1 MNVVIYARYSSH
13 SQTDQSIEGQL
24 KVCYE
29 FAKKNGYN
37 VIGEYKDK
45 AMTGTNDKRPE
56 FQKMLE
62 DSNKKAFQGVLVYQ
76 LDRFGRNM
84 YDIAKNEYHLKKN
97 GVCLLSARE
106 NINEKDASN
115 VMLKG
120 VLMSMAEYYS
130 VELSQKVERGMA
142 INGEKCLYNGGNIEI
157 GLKVDKDKHYQIDEE
172 TAPTVRKIFDMYNNG
187 HTIAEI
193 MKYLESIGIKY
204 TKGRIRNVLE
214 NKKYIG
220 TYTYKGKET
229 PNIIPPIIDNELFE
243 DVQKKLAKNKKSR
256 SRLKTKTEYIL
267 TTKLFCGHC
276 KELMVGISGTSRN
289 GKIHNYYSCNNSRR
303 KKCNKQNVQK
313 DYIENI
319 VVEKARS
326 ILTDDHINEIAN
338 TVYELAQKELN
349 DNTNLKRLTKQ
360 LKDNEKQNKNLI
372 DSLKMCTVDS
382 IRQSIF
388 DEIQVM
394 EEQHK
399 EIEKELLLE
408 GMQKVDITVQE
419 IKFFLNEM
427 RKGNVDDMQYKKALI
442 NSLVNK
448 VYLYDDN
455 LTIIFNSQNRPYKE
469 KIPLIEEI
477 EANMKKGQ
485 TCSYK
490 VRPAPPRHKNKETCF
505 YFYQ

>member
-1 MNVVIYARYSSH
+1 MI
-13 SQTDQSIEGQL
+13 
-24 KVCYE
+24 
-29 FAKKNGYN
+29 
-37 VIGEYKDK
+37 
-45 AMTGTNDKRPE
+45 
-56 FQKMLE
+56 E
-62 DSNKKAFQGVLVYQ
+62 DSNKKCFQGVLVYQ
-76 LDRFGRNM
+76 FDRFARNR
-84 YDIAKNEYHLKKN
+84 YDSATYKNKLKKN
-97 GVCLLSARE
+97 GVRVFSAKE
-106 NINEKDASN
+106 NISEDASGILMES
-115 VMLKG
+115 MLEG
-120 VLMSMAEYYS
+120 MAEYYS
-130 VELSQKVERGMA
+130 VELSQKVKRGMA

-172 TAPTVRKIFDMYNNG
+172 TAPIVRKIFDMYSSG
-187 HTIAEI
+187 STIAEI

-220 TYTYKGKET
+220 TYTFKGKET
-229 PNIIPPIIDNELFE
+229 PNVIPQIIDNELFE
-243 DVQKKLAKNKKSR
+243 EVQKKLEKNKKSR

-276 KELMVGISGTSRN
+276 KDLMVGISGTSRN
-289 GKIHNYYSCNNSRR
+289 GKVHNYYSCNNSRR
-303 KKCNKQNVQK
+303 KKCHKQNVQK

-319 VVEKARS
+319 VIEKTRN
-326 ILTDDHINEIAN
+326 ILTDEHINEIAN

-360 LKDNEKQNKNLI
+360 LKENEKQNKNLI

-394 EEQHK
+394 EQQHK

-419 IKFFLNEM
+419 IKFFLKEM
-427 RKGNVDDMQYKKALI
+427 QKGNVDDMQYKKALI
-442 NSLVNK
+442 NSLINK

-455 LTIIFNSQNRPYKE
+455 LTIIFNSQNKPYKE

-477 EANMKKGQ
+477 EKKFEAGRE
-485 TCSYK
+485 CSYK
-490 VRPAPPRHKNKETCF
+490 VRPAPPHHKNNITYNISCILFLAHKRTKV
-505 YFYQ
+505 

>member
-1 MNVVIYARYSSH
+1 M
-13 SQTDQSIEGQL
+13 
-24 KVCYE
+24 CYE
-29 FAKKNGYN
+29 YAKRNDYN
-37 VIGEYKDK
+37 VIAEYIDR
-45 AMTGTNDKRPE
+45 AISGTTDNRLQ
-56 FQKMLE
+56 FQKMIE

-76 LDRFGRNM
+76 FDRFARNR
-84 YDIAKNEYHLKKN
+84 YDSATYKNKLKKN
-97 GVCLLSARE
+97 GVRVFSARE
-106 NINEKDASN
+106 NISEDASGILMES
-115 VMLKG
+115 MLEG
-120 VLMSMAEYYS
+120 MAEYYS
-130 VELSQKVERGMA
+130 VELSQKVKRGMA

-276 KELMVGISGTSRN
+276 KDLMVGISGTSRN

-360 LKDNEKQNKNLI
+360 LKDNEKQSKNLI
-372 DSLKMCTVDS
+372 DSLKMCNVDS

-388 DEIQVM
+388 EEMQVM

-419 IKFFLNEM
+419 IKFFLKEM
-427 RKGNVDDMQYKKALI
+427 QKGNVDDMQYKKALI
-442 NSLVNK
+442 NSLINK
-448 VYLYDDN
+448 IYLYDDN

-490 VRPAPPRHKNKETCF
+490 VRPAPPH
-505 YFYQ
+505 Q

>member
-1 MNVVIYARYSSH
+1 M
-13 SQTDQSIEGQL
+13 
-24 KVCYE
+24 CYE
-29 FAKKNGYN
+29 YAKRNDYN
-37 VIGEYKDK
+37 VIAEYIDR
-45 AMTGTNDKRPE
+45 AISGTTDNRLQ
-56 FQKMLE
+56 FQKMIE

-76 LDRFGRNM
+76 FDRFARNR
-84 YDIAKNEYHLKKN
+84 YDSATYKNKLKKN
-97 GVCLLSARE
+97 GVRVFSARE
-106 NINEKDASN
+106 NISEDASGILMES
-115 VMLKG
+115 MLEG
-120 VLMSMAEYYS
+120 MAEYYS
-130 VELSQKVERGMA
+130 VELSQKVKRGMA

-157 GLKVDKDKHYQIDEE
+157 GLKVDEDKHYQIDEE
-172 TAPTVRKIFDMYNNG
+172 TAPIVRKIFDMYNNG

-193 MKYLESIGIKY
+193 MKYLETIGVKY

-229 PNIIPPIIDNELFE
+229 ANVIPPIIDNELFE

-276 KELMVGISGTSRN
+276 KDLMVGISGTSRN
-289 GKIHNYYSCNNSRR
+289 GKTHNYYSCNNSRR
-303 KKCNKQNVQK
+303 KKCNKQNVKK

-319 VVEKARS
+319 VVEKARN
-326 ILTDDHINEIAN
+326 ILTDDHIETIAN
-338 TVYELAQKELN
+338 TVYELVQKELN

-360 LKDNEKQNKNLI
+360 LKDNEKQSKNLI
-372 DSLKMCTVDS
+372 DSLKMCNIDS

-388 DEIQVM
+388 DEMQIM

-419 IKFFLNEM
+419 IKFFLKEM
-427 RKGNVDDMQYKKALI
+427 QKGNVDDMQYKKALI
-442 NSLVNK
+442 NSLINK
-448 VYLYDDN
+448 IYLYDDN

-469 KIPLIEEI
+469 KMPLIEEI
-477 EANMKKGQ
+477 EKKMKQGQ

-490 VRPAPPRHKNKETCF
+490 IRPAPPHQSEFSSNSL
-505 YFYQ
+505 